1 MTNYEEI
8 SYEEMNEINKMFE
21 LSFEELL
28 TLAGVTIDEFFED
41 EAE

>member
-1 MTNYEEI
+1 MM
-8 SYEEMNEINKMFE
+8 SYEEMNEINEIFE

-28 TLAGVTIDEFFED
+28 ALAGVTIDEFFED